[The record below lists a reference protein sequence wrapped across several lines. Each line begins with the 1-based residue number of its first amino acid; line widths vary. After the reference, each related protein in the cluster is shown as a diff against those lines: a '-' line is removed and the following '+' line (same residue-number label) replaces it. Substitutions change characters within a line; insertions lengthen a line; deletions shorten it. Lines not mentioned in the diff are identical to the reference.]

1 VIKNPEMDRF
11 TMDYL
16 GGPKLVTRV
25 LLNDR
30 GTKNF
35 FLKKKYKRRRVRV
48 KERDGLT
55 EAELE

>member
-1 VIKNPEMDRF
+1 
-11 TMDYL
+11 MDYL